1 MDEKLKILWNLDVL
15 VKMSR
20 SKSDGPSLRVEENEL
35 LEKIDSYEQEIDE
48 ISQISD
54 DDIYDTSAEMADR
67 NIEIITK
74 KQLQQLKNELKET
87 NKELNRLKAEEGSL
101 YEATSLL
108 RENKASN
115 EKYIQSMQERLSEN
129 TDRDVLDRYNS
140 LIAET
145 AEKIELINVE
155 LKEGSQNYEDVQNKI
170 IETTDK
176 IEELEDKIDKKKKLL
191 AETQASLN
199 NKENYVDK
207 SKKEKNIKKIEDL
220 NEKITKL
227 NNRIEEIHKDPKY
240 IESKVKDII
249 NNKEDNSECKD
260 YLVELVNQV
269 IRIPYINVPTDN
281 VLEEE
286 LLRATQARDSFANEI
301 DQKSYNILEAETPEK
316 VRTDF
321 LNKRIENWQEELKA
335 LQEKIDKVDK
345 DSQYKYEAND
355 RLVTN
360 MISVMKNDLKEFQKA
375 YDDTPETSI
384 ASKASIGAAL
394 EEKKQDII
402 EAEKIANA
410 FRTDEAEDIA
420 NATRTIKYQCEQ
432 INTNIQNA
440 EEEIKKIRN
449 RLMSKKS
456 GLIDITTRNKDKDVL
471 KELAQTVI
479 DIKHRRQFPDTPI
492 EVVDR
497 LEEQL
502 GISLKDSID
511 LDIINSTN
519 HIEGKDYNEMIN
531 QEKYEVVDSLEE
543 DEPLIEE
550 IPERKKRGLK
560 VISEAEIDENND
572 LLDDEANDAIV
583 ESSIQSIEGMEPME
597 DEETEEST
605 NDVQAS
611 PEVTETILPE
621 EPASEE
627 APVEEVASE
636 PVVETPTEVPA
647 EQTIEEIPAEQP
659 IEEIPTEQP
668 AEEVPVE
675 QPVEE
680 VPAPEIATET
690 IPESKPAT
698 VEEVPVEQIQPVE
711 ESIEQPVEVQP
722 EITPAPVEPTEIVAE
737 ETKPVA
743 EVPAPEAPQM
753 AAPTEQPTAEIE
765 QPVEA
770 PEQVAADPEINF
782 ADLVSN
788 VGESETPKEEPEEED
803 NMVELAPTPDLDQDL
818 SINSIFGENNNQ
830 TNANG
835 DNIISSEEL
844 SDDLDE
850 YINSLADDDDDE
862 EDDN

>member
-35 LEKIDSYEQEIDE
+35 IEKIESYEQEIEE
-48 ISQISD
+48 ISSISD

-74 KQLQQLKNELKET
+74 KQLQQLKASLKEA
-87 NKELNRLKAEEGSL
+87 NKELNRLKTEEGSL
-101 YEATSLL
+101 YEETSLL

-129 TDRDVLDRYNS
+129 TDREVLDRYNS

-155 LKEGSQNYEDVQNKI
+155 LKEGSQNYENVQNQI
-170 IETTDK
+170 IETTNK
-176 IEELEDKIDKKKKLL
+176 IEDIEEKIDKKKKLL
-191 AETQASLN
+191 AETQASLT
-199 NKENYVDK
+199 NKDNYVDK
-207 SKKEKNIKKIEDL
+207 TKKEKNIKKIEEL
-220 NEKITKL
+220 NDKITKV

-240 IESKVKDII
+240 IESKIKDII
-249 NNKEDNSECKD
+249 NNKEDTSECKD
-260 YLVELVNQV
+260 YLVELVNQ
-269 IRIPYINVPTDN
+269 IIKIPYINVPTDN

-321 LNKRIENWQEELKA
+321 LTKRIENWQTELQS
-335 LQEKIDKVDK
+335 LQEKIDRVDR

-360 MISVMKNDLKEFQKA
+360 MIAVMKNDLKEFQKA
-375 YDDTPETSI
+375 YDETPDTSI

-394 EEKKQDII
+394 EEKRQDIV

-432 INTNIQNA
+432 INNNIQNA
-440 EEEIKKIRN
+440 EEEIRRIRN

-492 EVVDR
+492 EVVER

-502 GISLKDSID
+502 GISLKDGID
-511 LDIINSTN
+511 LELIESTN
-519 HIEGKDYNEMIN
+519 RIEGKDYNEMIN

-543 DEPLIEE
+543 NEEITEE

-560 VISEAEIDENND
+560 VISEADIEDNNELLDDENND
-572 LLDDEANDAIV
+572 VIA
-583 ESSIQSIEGMEPME
+583 ESNIQSIDNGDVAEEIEPVAE
-597 DEETEEST
+597 TTTDNIQSLEEVSTEPAHEE
-605 NDVQAS
+605 APA
-611 PEVTETILPE
+611 PEVMV
-621 EPASEE
+621 EPPVVPPVEPVAEQTVAPAEE
-627 APVEEVASE
+627 APVEAIPEAPVVEDLAAVEQQATENMEAPATEPVEEITIGQPIE
-636 PVVETPTEVPA
+636 PVVEQAVE
-647 EQTIEEIPAEQP
+647 P
-659 IEEIPTEQP
+659 IEEAPVEAIPEAPIGQ
-668 AEEVPVE
+668 EVPVEQTVAVEPAPVVDQIVAEPAPVMAEAPTE

-680 VPAPEIATET
+680 VPVELTEADT
-690 IPESKPAT
+690 
-698 VEEVPVEQIQPVE
+698 EQ
-711 ESIEQPVEVQP
+711 
-722 EITPAPVEPTEIVAE
+722 
-737 ETKPVA
+737 
-743 EVPAPEAPQM
+743 PAPE
-753 AAPTEQPTAEIE
+753 
-765 QPVEA
+765 V
-770 PEQVAADPEINF
+770 DF

-788 VGESETPKEEPEEED
+788 VGEAETADETATAEE
-803 NMVELAPTPDLDQDL
+803 NMVELAPTPGLGEENL
-818 SINSIFGENNNQ
+818 SINSIFGENSNN
-830 TNANG
+830 NSENN
-835 DNIISSEEL
+835 DNIISSDDL
-844 SDDLDE
+844 SADLDE
-850 YINSLADDDDDE
+850 YINNLVDEEDDE